1 MADVTYNVFLVS
13 GSTGELE
20 VLLADESVTEI
31 DGAKRVGNITHTD
44 EEDNLSVKDNH
55 VLYQHIRQMLYFVNR
70 DGDPSFWPDNITDMS
85 RMTINMYEPEEVP
98 DPDPDPEPEP
108 DPDPENPG
116 DGEGGEG

>member
-1 MADVTYNVFLVS
+1 MVDVNYNVFLVS
-13 GSTGELE
+13 GSEGELE

-31 DGAKRVGNITHTD
+31 DGANRVGNITHTD

-85 RMTINMYEPEEVP
+85 RLTVSMYEPEEE
-98 DPDPDPEPEP
+98 EPEP
-108 DPDPENPG
+108 DPEEPEDPENPEEPE
-116 DGEGGEG
+116 DPEDP